1 MGIKKFIETL
11 KNFGDTISSAA
22 DGVFDEVNKTFD
34 GLDTSKLTPE
44 QEKEI
49 GKKLEEKVYEASET
63 ADDAADT
70 FLGRMKRGLILL
82 ERDNPKDETD
92 ETDEKD

>member
-1 MGIKKFIETL
+1 MGFKKFINSM
-11 KNFGDTISSAA
+11 KNFGDSISSAA
-22 DGVFDEVNKTFD
+22 EGVFDEVDKTFD
-34 GLDTSKLTPE
+34 GLDTYKLTPE

-49 GKKLEEKVYEASET
+49 EKKLEEKVYEASET

-82 ERDNPKDETD
+82 ESDKEESDETD
-92 ETDEKD
+92 

>member
-1 MGIKKFIETL
+1 MGFKIFINSL

-22 DGVFDEVNKTFD
+22 DSVFDEVNKTFD

-49 GKKLEEKVYEASET
+49 EQKLQEKVYEASEK

-70 FLGRMKRGLILL
+70 FLGRVKRGLILL
-82 ERDNPKDETD
+82 ESDKEESEETD
-92 ETDEKD
+92 

>member
-1 MGIKKFIETL
+1 MRFKKIINSL
-11 KNFGDTISSAA
+11 KTFGDTISSAA
-22 DGVFDEVNKTFD
+22 DSVFDEVHKTFD

-49 GKKLEEKVYEASET
+49 EKKLEEKVYEASET

-82 ERDNPKDETD
+82 ERDDSKEETD
-92 ETDEKD
+92 EES

>member
-49 GKKLEEKVYEASET
+49 EQKLQEKVYEASET

-70 FLGRMKRGLILL
+70 FLGRVKRGLILL
-82 ERDNPKDETD
+82 ESDKEETD
-92 ETDEKD
+92 ERD

>member
-49 GKKLEEKVYEASET
+49 EKKLEEK
-63 ADDAADT
+63 D
-70 FLGRMKRGLILL
+70 
-82 ERDNPKDETD
+82 
-92 ETDEKD
+92 

>member
-11 KNFGDTISSAA
+11 KQFGGEISSAA
-22 DGVFDEVNKTFD
+22 DSVFDEVNKTFD
-34 GLDTSKLTPE
+34 GLDTTKLTPG

-49 GKKLEEKVYEASET
+49 EQKLEEKVHDASEK

-70 FLGRMKRGLILL
+70 FLGQIKDGFILF
-82 ERDNPKDETD
+82 EPDHREDET
-92 ETDEKD
+92 E

>member
-11 KNFGDTISSAA
+11 
-22 DGVFDEVNKTFD
+22 KTFD

-49 GKKLEEKVYEASET
+49 EKKLEEKVYEASET
-63 ADDAADT
+63 ADD
-70 FLGRMKRGLILL
+70 
-82 ERDNPKDETD
+82 KD
-92 ETDEKD
+92 

>member
-1 MGIKKFIETL
+1 MDEMGIKKFIETL

-22 DGVFDEVNKTFD
+22 DGVFDEVDKTFD

-49 GKKLEEKVYEASET
+49 EQKLEEK
-63 ADDAADT
+63 D
-70 FLGRMKRGLILL
+70 
-82 ERDNPKDETD
+82 
-92 ETDEKD
+92 